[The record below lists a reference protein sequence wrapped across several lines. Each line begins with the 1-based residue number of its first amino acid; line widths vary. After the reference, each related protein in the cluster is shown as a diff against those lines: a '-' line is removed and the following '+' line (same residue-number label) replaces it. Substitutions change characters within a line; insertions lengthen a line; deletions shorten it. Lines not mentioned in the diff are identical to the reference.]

1 MSPLA
6 APGWALG
13 VLRRLPSPTLTRAH
27 PRFSEQTRLGF
38 LERAACAERGQ
49 AAPTPRPPRQTPFLG
64 LHEGPLA
71 PWELLAQHADG
82 CRGLVW
88 TPPREEARHVLGVA
102 RALGMP
108 VWLTD
113 ARLACPHLEQHALLE
128 VGPDGLG
135 TLRPLDAA
143 LEHPQGAP
151 PTARAPH
158 REAWP
163 PGLTRVL
170 PWGALPP
177 SPHPPDAPV
186 ALELMWGQAEE
197 VELALEAARTR
208 RADGVGLVRLE
219 YILGAD
225 PDMTQEEL
233 GELLAAMLA
242 PLLALPVAVRLAD
255 WSPDKPPPA
264 THSPLLAW
272 NGDPGFHGLPQEAR
286 RSQLQALGWAAQRA
300 GHRQVWAVLPRA
312 QPGDE
317 RRARQDT
324 PPHVRL
330 GAMLE
335 DWSSLAAWRS
345 FEGCDFWIGL
355 GDLGR
360 ARRGTADWDELAARC
375 AQLRA
380 AQQEVWVCGPSW
392 GPPLP

>member
-1 MSPLA
+1 MTPLA
-6 APGWALG
+6 APGWAVG
-13 VLRRLPSPTLTRAH
+13 VLRRLPSPPRPLAQ

-38 LERAACAERGQ
+38 LERAANADLPQ
-49 AAPTPRPPRQTPFLG
+49 AQPPKRSPRQTPFLG

-82 CRGLVW
+82 CCGLVW
-88 TPPREEARHVLGVA
+88 TPPTQETRHVLGVA

-108 VWLTD
+108 VWLAD
-113 ARLACPHLEQHALLE
+113 ARLASPHLNQHTLLE

-135 TLRPLDAA
+135 ALQPLGAA
-143 LEHPQGAP
+143 TAHAPHPAP
-151 PTARAPH
+151 RAPR

-177 SPHPPDAPV
+177 PPHPPDAPV

-208 RADGVGLVRLE
+208 RARGVGLVRLE

-225 PDMTQEEL
+225 PGMTEEEL

-242 PLLALPVAVRLAD
+242 PLVGLPVAVRLAD
-255 WSPDKPPPA
+255 WSPDKPPPY
-264 THSPLLAW
+264 THAPLLAW
-272 NGDPGFHGLPQEAR
+272 NGDPGLQGLPPETR
-286 RSQLQALGWAAQRA
+286 RAQLQALGWAAQRA
-300 GHRQVWAVLPRA
+300 GHREVWAVLPRA
-312 QPGDE
+312 RPGDE
-317 RRARQDT
+317 RRARQDA

-360 ARRGTADWDELAARC
+360 ARRGPAAWDELAARC

-392 GPPLP
+392 GPTLP